1 MEKKGESEKGQSR
14 QEKRTMVS
22 EEAERGWISKDKS
35 KDSKDG
41 MDGTRKGI
49 RETIGRQRARGG
61 GIYGKVIKE
70 RGEKDIGK
78 GRLSIMEHGERK
90 K

>member
-1 MEKKGESEKGQSR
+1 
-14 QEKRTMVS
+14 
-22 EEAERGWISKDKS
+22 
-35 KDSKDG
+35 

-49 RETIGRQRARGG
+49 RERIGRQRARGG

-90 K
+90 LLRQRRRQENRQFISNN